1 MEVIPFGSTAAVTS
15 NDNWGTSADLA
26 EPNATRSAVGAFELA
41 TGSRDAAVLATL
53 STATNS
59 AYTVRI
65 APSGTATD
73 GIALAE
79 VYDTEVLARSVR
91 LGNVSTR
98 GFVGTGGQVLTP
110 GLVIGGDGAKL
121 LLIRAIGPGLT
132 PFGVT
137 AVLAD
142 PQLAVIPAARN
153 FPWRAT
159 TTGAA
164 RRRCGR
170 RLREWARLRRLT
182 ARMPRWWCACRQAAT
197 RWLSRMPAAALAPR
211 SSKCMTWILDRRHL
225 RQGRSKAVEAL
236 PISAAENIDAITTR
250 IGPLQ

>member
-1 MEVIPFGSTAAVTS
+1 LLSIAANAPTCANAARNAGVQLTDPKLEVIPFGSATAVS
-15 NDNWGTSADLA
+15 LNDNWGTSADLA
-26 EPNATRSAVGAFELA
+26 EPNAIRAAVGAFELA
-41 TGSRDAAVLATL
+41 AGSRDAAVLATL

-79 VYDTEVLARSVR
+79 VYDTEAPTAAVR

-132 PFGVT
+132 PFGVP

-142 PQLAVIPAARN
+142 PQLTVIPAGKDFSVASN
-153 FPWRAT
+153 DDWGGTPALRAAFAQVGAFAAIDSKDAAVVVRLPPGAYT
-159 TTGAA
+159 VLVSDALGRTG
-164 RRRCGR
+164 
-170 RLREWARLRRLT
+170 T
-182 ARMPRWWCACRQAAT
+182 A
-197 RWLSRMPAAALAPR
+197 L
-211 SSKCMTWILDRRHL
+211 
-225 RQGRSKAVEAL
+225 VEVYDMD
-236 PISAAENIDAITTR
+236 P
-250 IGPLQ
+250 